1 MEFLQNISNDFV
13 LAKGHFVSKRVCNEY
28 LTGIGCSS
36 GIIDRREYLL
46 SSSTLCGIQAFTCTA
61 TSLKAC
67 TSFTIVNQTWPAE
80 ADAIC
85 NIATERL
92 ADVGITPSTC
102 KSTNT
107 PIAKKTNKQ
116 GHLLCFFSLLNVLAC

>member
-13 LAKGHFVSKRVCNEY
+13 LAKGHFVSKRVCNDEY
-28 LTGIGCSS
+28 LAGIGCSS
-36 GIIDRREYLL
+36 GIDRREYLL

-61 TSLKAC
+61 IFLKAC

-92 ADVGITPSTC
+92 ADVGITPSC
-102 KSTNT
+102 KSTNIPDSKEDEQT
-107 PIAKKTNKQ
+107 RPLAV
-116 GHLLCFFSLLNVLAC
+116 LLFFL